1 MDNNKVSFNLVFNSS
16 NTSTYSGT
24 TENPTFYTS
33 LNTLVP
39 KDKYN
44 KYYKVSFRMKTAANA
59 LIIDQENYRLEMI
72 LNARI
77 YNQQNNA
84 NDYTLGVLTKML
96 ENYTTNYLSIDTKPF
111 DNPPV
116 IINSLDRIDR
126 ITFRI
131 IEESTQTLFTD
142 MPEYVLIVH
151 FEEI

>member
-1 MDNNKVSFNLVFNSS
+1 MEKVMFNLVFNAS
-16 NTSTYSGT
+16 NESTYTGT
-24 TENPTFYTS
+24 AGNPTFYTS

-39 KDKYN
+39 QDKYN
-44 KYYKVSFRMKTAANA
+44 KFYKVSFRFKSPADPN
-59 LIIDQENYRLEMI
+59 IEDQENYRLEMI

-84 NDYTLGVLTKML
+84 NDYTLGMLSKQL
-96 ENYTTNYLSIDTKPF
+96 ENYTTNILSFDTKPT

-116 IINSLDRIDR
+116 VINSLDRIDR

-131 IEESTQTLFTD
+131 IEESTQTPVVY

-151 FEEI
+151 FEEM

>member
-1 MDNNKVSFNLVFNSS
+1 
-16 NTSTYSGT
+16 
-24 TENPTFYTS
+24 
-33 LNTLVP
+33 
-39 KDKYN
+39 
-44 KYYKVSFRMKTAANA
+44 
-59 LIIDQENYRLEMI
+59 MI

-96 ENYTTNYLSIDTKPF
+96 ENYTTNRLSIDTKPF

-116 IINSLDRIDR
+116 VINSLDRIDR